1 MATLS
6 QWSPYTDYVQSG
18 MTDGRFQN
26 AAYTLLAAGPPRL
39 ANIPGGALLTGA
51 ALAGGT
57 SPVSDSIAL
66 PMGLIQNFSMSHNS
80 NIQRVFELGS
90 HRSYFIPGRTM
101 GQLQFSRI
109 MYHGMSLL
117 RIMYAYYSDLIP
129 PTIVNSAFPNLGV
142 LGGLH
147 DVKIPPGYENVFLNL
162 ASDLFM
168 QPMGIMM
175 MMKDSNED
183 TLGAGYFEACYVP
196 NHSLSTDAMGTII
209 QESVA
214 VQFERMV
221 PIATTVVGLIQG

>member
-39 ANIPGGALLTGA
+39 ASIPGGALLTAA
-51 ALAGGT
+51 ALAGNT
-57 SPVSDSIAL
+57 SPVSDAIAL

-168 QPMGIMM
+168 MPMGIMM

-196 NHSLSTDAMGTII
+196 NHTMSTDAMGTII

-221 PIATTVVGLIQG
+221 PIATTVVGLMQG

>member
-6 QWSPYTDYVQSG
+6 QWSPYDSYVQSG
-18 MTDGRFQN
+18 MVDGRFQN

-39 ANIPGGALLTGA
+39 ANIGGALAIST
-51 ALAGGT
+51 ALGQPAG
-57 SPVSDSIAL
+57 DMLAL

-80 NIQRVFELGS
+80 GLQRVFELGS

-129 PTIVNSAFPNLGV
+129 PTIVPAAFPNFGAATQPNP
-142 LGGLH
+142 H
-147 DVKIPPGYENVFLNL
+147 DVKIPPGYANVFLNL

-168 QPMGIMM
+168 QPVGILM

-183 TLGAGYFEACYVP
+183 TIGAGYFEACYVP
-196 NHSLSTDAMGTII
+196 NHTFATDAMGTII

-221 PIATTVVGLIQG
+221 PVATTVIGLITG

>member
-6 QWSPYTDYVQSG
+6 QWSPYDSYVQSG
-18 MTDGRFQN
+18 MVDGKFQN

-39 ANIPGGALLTGA
+39 ANIGGAIATG
-51 ALAGGT
+51 LNISTTGGEG
-57 SPVSDSIAL
+57 IAL
-66 PMGLIQNFSMSHNS
+66 PMGLIQNFSMSHNFGL
-80 NIQRVFELGS
+80 QRVFELGS
-90 HRSYFIPGRTM
+90 HRSYHIPGRTM

-117 RIMYAYYSDLIP
+117 RIMYAYYSDLLP
-129 PTIVNSAFPNLGV
+129 PTIIQPAFVNA
-142 LGGLH
+142 GLALSSNQH

-168 QPMGIMM
+168 QPVGILMM
-175 MMKDSNED
+175 LKDSNEN

-196 NHSLSTDAMGTII
+196 NHTFSTDAMGTVI

-221 PIATTVVGLIQG
+221 PIAVTAVGLITG